1 MTKITNLKKLVMA
14 ALNKCNITVRQLLD
28 MSDEERVQRRI
39 PMEVVTFVKDN
50 LDDTKTTPT
59 VDTEQPVEEVVV
71 VDETQSVATEQ
82 PVVVAEEA
90 LIEQPADETQIVA
103 AEQPVVAVE
112 EVVVDDVVADDV
124 ITPTPALVVEGDV
137 TRAATDDE
145 LKLIKET
152 VDGNKAKTFTKQL
165 SGLKAKLGDEFIEG
179 LDQTQIKEIIEARI
193 AELKGE

>member
-50 LDDTKTTPT
+50 LDDTKATPT
-59 VDTEQPVEEVVV
+59 VDAEQPVEEVVV
-71 VDETQSVATEQ
+71 
-82 PVVVAEEA
+82 AEEA
-90 LIEQPADETQIVA
+90 LVEQPADETQIVA

-112 EVVVDDVVADDV
+112 EVVVDEVAADDV

>member
-50 LDDTKTTPT
+50 LDDTKATPT
-59 VDTEQPVEEVVV
+59 VDAEQPVEEVVV
-71 VDETQSVATEQ
+71 VEETQLVAT
-82 PVVVAEEA
+82 
-90 LIEQPADETQIVA
+90 
-103 AEQPVVAVE
+103 EQPVVAVE
-112 EVVVDDVVADDV
+112 EVVVDEVAADDV

>member
-50 LDDTKTTPT
+50 LDDTKATPT
-59 VDTEQPVEEVVV
+59 VDAEQPVEEVVV
-71 VDETQSVATEQ
+71 VEETQIVATEQ
-82 PVVVAEEA
+82 PVVV
-90 LIEQPADETQIVA
+90 
-103 AEQPVVAVE
+103 VE
-112 EVVVDDVVADDV
+112 EDVV